1 MAPRALREYLTGREL
16 MLYEEGFS
24 DGVQWLMNK
33 EELFRAQGRPAVG
46 PAPDYIPRTEE
57 GPYTREAYAQNIAMV
72 KSFSAKKKL
81 SRWNRYVKKK
91 ANRIYLKGKKNKLN
105 FKLMGKK
112 YRRKYGIKK

>member
-1 MAPRALREYLTGREL
+1 VGILERESIEAHLESYQEGYEDGYKRGWNERAE
-16 MLYEEGFS
+16 
-24 DGVQWLMNK
+24 
-33 EELFRAQGRPAVG
+33 
-46 PAPDYIPRTEE
+46 TE
-57 GPYTREAYAQNIAMV
+57 REARGARL
-72 KSFSAKKKL
+72 AKAGFRPGGVELARQRLGFAGGPFGEDRRAKKL